1 MLPVELFALY
11 MKGGGVTDYTTYGLY
26 MFVGGGYWF

>member
-11 MKGGGVTDYTTYGLY
+11 MKGGVTDYTTYGLY